1 MLLRALKSLCLVVTV
16 AAFLGVVLAQDQPG
30 SSFPKKQTS
39 CPNPQIS
46 KHAGSAS
53 SEAGQK
59 SEIKP
64 QQQSADTKPQQQVQ
78 AKPERDADSQKAAPA
93 SGSVPS
99 SLISKV
105 PAGLQPACGPE
116 NVLPT
121 LASDSEQSIAAVVA
135 RSKSTKNE
143 HSKKVITDDDLE
155 TVTGPLPRLRMA
167 PGEDGEEVVAAI
179 AEYKKTHTPEETE
192 DVVHRWFDD
201 YDHELAQAINANA
214 EIRTTRAANVRN
226 GYNAC
231 QTTAYRDYE
240 EYQRCQLRGLA
251 EIRGTRDDQFEVM
264 HNAEW
269 ISRVQQA
276 LTNIH
281 SRMFIMGLNYSWFKV
296 RTGF

>member
-1 MLLRALKSLCLVVTV
+1 
-16 AAFLGVVLAQDQPG
+16 
-30 SSFPKKQTS
+30 
-39 CPNPQIS
+39 
-46 KHAGSAS
+46 
-53 SEAGQK
+53 
-59 SEIKP
+59 
-64 QQQSADTKPQQQVQ
+64 
-78 AKPERDADSQKAAPA
+78 
-93 SGSVPS
+93 
-99 SLISKV
+99 
-105 PAGLQPACGPE
+105 
-116 NVLPT
+116 
-121 LASDSEQSIAAVVA
+121 VA

-155 TVTGPLPRLRMA
+155 TVTGPLPRLRMT

-192 DVVHRWFDD
+192 ETVHRWFDD
-201 YDHELAQAINANA
+201 YDHELAQAINTNA

-264 HNAEW
+264 HNGEW

-281 SRMFIMGLNYSWFKV
+281 SRMYIMGLNYSWFKV
-296 RTGF
+296 RSGF